1 MKLTDIARLANVS
14 VTTASYVLNGKAAQR
29 RISAATVERVMAV
42 AEQQGFQLDQQAAG
56 LRRGQ
61 SRTLG
66 FIVPDLE
73 NPSYARLAKLLE
85 QRARQRGY
93 QLLIAGT
100 DDEPDTERQVIQLLR
115 SRRCDAL
122 IVASCLPA
130 DDQSYRKVQAA
141 GTPVIALD
149 RALDAEHFCSV
160 VSDDCEAAALLTRSL
175 AVPAAAHIALISAR
189 PALPISQQREEG
201 FRQALSQH
209 SGQVSILQAEQFSRA
224 CGREQ
229 MLALLDRGPL
239 PDALIT
245 TAYVLLEGVFDAL
258 RERNL
263 LWPEQL
269 RLATFGDAQ
278 LLDFLPIRVNAI
290 SQQHEQIAEQTL
302 EQAIR
307 AIEQG
312 DYRPGVIAIERELKS
327 AASLIRP
334 LRALPRWRKLVVFRT
349 RPPSQMNIEQITQ
362 RLHAIRDQNDWQRF
376 HSPKNLAMAAS
387 VEMAELVEIFQWQTE
402 DESRQLSADK
412 LEHAGQEVGDILMY
426 LLLMCSELGIDMEQA
441 LLAKLADNERRFAR

>member
-1 MKLTDIARLANVS
+1 MKLTDLARLANVS
-14 VTTASYVLNGKAAQR
+14 VTTASYVLNGKAQQW
-29 RISAATVERVMAV
+29 RISPATVERVLAV

-93 QLLIAGT
+93 QLLIASS
-100 DDEPDTERQVIQLLR
+100 DDEPATERQVVQLLR

-122 IVASCLPA
+122 IVASSLAA
-130 DDQSYRKVQAA
+130 DDAGYRKLQAT

-149 RALDAEHFCSV
+149 RALDAEQFCSV
-160 VSDDCEAAALLTRSL
+160 VSDDREAGAQLTRSL
-175 AVPAAAHIALISAR
+175 EVPSEAHVALISAR
-189 PALPISQQREEG
+189 PALRISQQREEG
-201 FRQALSQH
+201 FLQALAEHQ
-209 SGQVSILQAEQFSRA
+209 GPVSILRAEQFSRA

-229 MLALLDRGPL
+229 MLALLDRGTL
-239 PDALIT
+239 PDALVT

-258 RERNL
+258 RERDL

-269 RLATFGDAQ
+269 RLGTFGDAQ

-290 SQQHEQIAEQTL
+290 SQQHAQIAEQAL

-307 AIEQG
+307 AIEEH
-312 DYRPGVIAIERELKS
+312 DYRPGVIAIARELK
-327 AASLIRP
+327 IR
-334 LRALPRWRKLVVFRT
+334 
-349 RPPSQMNIEQITQ
+349 
-362 RLHAIRDQNDWQRF
+362 RL
-376 HSPKNLAMAAS
+376 
-387 VEMAELVEIFQWQTE
+387 
-402 DESRQLSADK
+402 
-412 LEHAGQEVGDILMY
+412 
-426 LLLMCSELGIDMEQA
+426 
-441 LLAKLADNERRFAR
+441 

>member
-1 MKLTDIARLANVS
+1 MKLTDLARLANVS
-14 VTTASYVLNGKAAQR
+14 VTTASYVLNGKAQQR
-29 RISAATVERVMAV
+29 RISPATVERVLAV

-66 FIVPDLE
+66 FTVPDLE

-93 QLLIAGT
+93 QLLIASS
-100 DDEPDTERQVIQLLR
+100 DDEPATERQVVQLLR

-130 DDQSYRKVQAA
+130 DDAGYRKVQAT

-160 VSDDCEAAALLTRSL
+160 VSDDREAGAQLTRSL
-175 AVPAAAHIALISAR
+175 EVPPEAHVALISAR
-189 PALPISQQREEG
+189 PALRISQQREEG
-201 FRQALSQH
+201 FLQALAEH
-209 SGQVSILQAEQFSRA
+209 HGPVSILRAEQFSRA

-229 MLALLDRGPL
+229 MLALLDRGAL
-239 PDALIT
+239 PDALVT

-258 RERNL
+258 RERDL
-263 LWPEQL
+263 LWPAAL
-269 RLATFGDAQ
+269 RLGTFGDAQ

-290 SQQHEQIAEQTL
+290 SQQHAQIAEQAL

-307 AIEQG
+307 AIEEH
-312 DYRPGVIAIERELKS
+312 DYRPGVIAIARELK
-327 AASLIRP
+327 IR
-334 LRALPRWRKLVVFRT
+334 
-349 RPPSQMNIEQITQ
+349 
-362 RLHAIRDQNDWQRF
+362 RL
-376 HSPKNLAMAAS
+376 
-387 VEMAELVEIFQWQTE
+387 
-402 DESRQLSADK
+402 
-412 LEHAGQEVGDILMY
+412 
-426 LLLMCSELGIDMEQA
+426 
-441 LLAKLADNERRFAR
+441 

>member
-29 RISAATVERVMAV
+29 RISPATVERVLAV

-100 DDEPDTERQVIQLLR
+100 DDEPDTERQVIQVLR

-130 DDQSYRKVQAA
+130 DDAGYRKVQAT

-160 VSDDCEAAALLTRSL
+160 VSDDREAGAQLTRSL
-175 AVPAAAHIALISAR
+175 HVPPEAHVALISAR
-189 PALPISQQREEG
+189 PALRISQQREEG
-201 FRQALSQH
+201 FQQALAQH
-209 SGQVSILQAEQFSRA
+209 RGPVSILRAEQFSRA
-224 CGREQ
+224 CGRAQ
-229 MLALLDRGPL
+229 MLALLDRGAL

-258 RERNL
+258 RERDL

-269 RLATFGDAQ
+269 RLGTFGDAQ

-290 SQQHEQIAEQTL
+290 SQQHAQIAEQVL

-312 DYRPGVIAIERELKS
+312 DYRPGVIAIERELK
-327 AASLIRP
+327 
-334 LRALPRWRKLVVFRT
+334 V
-349 RPPSQMNIEQITQ
+349 
-362 RLHAIRDQNDWQRF
+362 
-376 HSPKNLAMAAS
+376 
-387 VEMAELVEIFQWQTE
+387 
-402 DESRQLSADK
+402 
-412 LEHAGQEVGDILMY
+412 
-426 LLLMCSELGIDMEQA
+426 
-441 LLAKLADNERRFAR
+441 RRG

>member
-1 MKLTDIARLANVS
+1 MTGKLLKRFTKDWHITQYWVILEARVQTTRLGIGLTIRLNGCAAPARPKQTKDPQLKLTDIARLANVS
-14 VTTASYVLNGKAAQR
+14 VTTASYVLNGKAVQR
-29 RISAATVERVMAV
+29 RISPATVERVMAV

-66 FIVPDLE
+66 FIIPDLE

-93 QLLIAGT
+93 QLLIAGS
-100 DDEPDTERQVIQLLR
+100 DDEPDTERQVLQVLR

-130 DDQSYRKVQAA
+130 DDESYRKIQAS

-160 VSDDCEAAALLTRSL
+160 VSDDREAAAQLTRSL
-175 AVPAAAHIALISAR
+175 ELPTSAHIALISAR
-189 PALPISQQREEG
+189 PALRISQQREEG
-201 FRQALSQH
+201 FHQALAGH
-209 SGQVSILQAEQFSRA
+209 AGPVSVLQAEQFSRA

-229 MLALLDRGPL
+229 MLALLDKGPL

-278 LLDFLPIRVNAI
+278 LLDFLPIKVNAI
-290 SQQHEQIAEQTL
+290 SQQHERIAEQTL
-302 EQAIR
+302 DRAIR
-307 AIEQG
+307 AIEQ
-312 DYRPGVIAIERELKS
+312 DEYRPGVIAIERELKV
-327 AASLIRP
+327 R
-334 LRALPRWRKLVVFRT
+334 
-349 RPPSQMNIEQITQ
+349 
-362 RLHAIRDQNDWQRF
+362 RL
-376 HSPKNLAMAAS
+376 
-387 VEMAELVEIFQWQTE
+387 
-402 DESRQLSADK
+402 
-412 LEHAGQEVGDILMY
+412 
-426 LLLMCSELGIDMEQA
+426 
-441 LLAKLADNERRFAR
+441 

>member
-29 RISAATVERVMAV
+29 RISPATVERVMAV

-66 FIVPDLE
+66 LIVPDLE

-93 QLLIAGT
+93 QLLIAGS
-100 DDEPDTERQVIQLLR
+100 DDEPDTERQVIQVLR

-122 IVASCLPA
+122 IVASCLPT
-130 DDQSYRKVQAA
+130 DDESYRRIQAG

-149 RALDAEHFCSV
+149 RALDAGHFCSV
-160 VSDDCEAAALLTRSL
+160 ISDDREAAAQLTRSL
-175 AVPAAAHIALISAR
+175 DIPADAHIALISAR
-189 PALPISQQREEG
+189 PALRISQEREEG
-201 FRQALSQH
+201 FHQALQDH
-209 SGQVSILQAEQFSRA
+209 RGKVSVLQAEQFSRT

-229 MLALLDRGPL
+229 MLALLDRDRL

-258 RERNL
+258 RERDL
-263 LWPEQL
+263 LWPEAL

-290 SQQHEQIAEQTL
+290 CQQHAQIAEQAL

-307 AIEQG
+307 AIEQN
-312 DYRPGVIAIERELKS
+312 DYRPGVIAIERELK
-327 AASLIRP
+327 
-334 LRALPRWRKLVVFRT
+334 V
-349 RPPSQMNIEQITQ
+349 
-362 RLHAIRDQNDWQRF
+362 
-376 HSPKNLAMAAS
+376 
-387 VEMAELVEIFQWQTE
+387 
-402 DESRQLSADK
+402 
-412 LEHAGQEVGDILMY
+412 
-426 LLLMCSELGIDMEQA
+426 
-441 LLAKLADNERRFAR
+441 RRF

>member
-29 RISAATVERVMAV
+29 RISPATVERVMAV

-61 SRTLG
+61 SRTIG

-93 QLLIAGT
+93 QLLIAGS
-100 DDEPDTERQVIQLLR
+100 DDEPDTERQVIQVLR

-122 IVASCLPA
+122 IVASSLPA
-130 DDQSYRKVQAA
+130 DDASYRTLLAA

-149 RALDAEHFCSV
+149 RALEAEHFCSV
-160 VSDDCEAAALLTRSL
+160 VSDDREAAAQLTRSL
-175 AVPAAAHIALISAR
+175 DVPSGAHIALISAR
-189 PALPISQQREEG
+189 PALPISQQREQG
-201 FRQALSQH
+201 FHHALEHHRGPIS
-209 SGQVSILQAEQFSRA
+209 VLQAEQFSRA

-258 RERNL
+258 RERDL
-263 LWPEQL
+263 LWPGHL

-290 SQQHEQIAEQTL
+290 SQQHDQIAERVL
-302 EQAIR
+302 ERAIA

-312 DYRPGVIAIERELKS
+312 DYRPGIIAVARELKVR
-327 AASLIRP
+327 RP
-334 LRALPRWRKLVVFRT
+334 
-349 RPPSQMNIEQITQ
+349 
-362 RLHAIRDQNDWQRF
+362 
-376 HSPKNLAMAAS
+376 
-387 VEMAELVEIFQWQTE
+387 
-402 DESRQLSADK
+402 
-412 LEHAGQEVGDILMY
+412 
-426 LLLMCSELGIDMEQA
+426 
-441 LLAKLADNERRFAR
+441 

>member
-29 RISAATVERVMAV
+29 RISPATVERVLAV

-100 DDEPDTERQVIQLLR
+100 DDEPDTERQVIQVLR

-122 IVASCLPA
+122 IVASCLSA
-130 DDQSYRKVQAA
+130 DDAGYRKVQAT

-160 VSDDCEAAALLTRSL
+160 VSDDREAGAQLTRSL
-175 AVPAAAHIALISAR
+175 DVPPEAHVALISAR
-189 PALPISQQREEG
+189 PALRISQQREEG
-201 FRQALSQH
+201 FQQALAQH
-209 SGQVSILQAEQFSRA
+209 RGPVSILRAEQFSRA
-224 CGREQ
+224 CGRAQ

-258 RERNL
+258 RERDL

-269 RLATFGDAQ
+269 RLGTFGDAQ

-290 SQQHEQIAEQTL
+290 SQQHAQIAEQVL

-312 DYRPGVIAIERELKS
+312 DYRPGVIAIERELK
-327 AASLIRP
+327 
-334 LRALPRWRKLVVFRT
+334 V
-349 RPPSQMNIEQITQ
+349 
-362 RLHAIRDQNDWQRF
+362 
-376 HSPKNLAMAAS
+376 
-387 VEMAELVEIFQWQTE
+387 
-402 DESRQLSADK
+402 
-412 LEHAGQEVGDILMY
+412 
-426 LLLMCSELGIDMEQA
+426 
-441 LLAKLADNERRFAR
+441 RRG

>member
-29 RISAATVERVMAV
+29 RISQTTVERVMSV

-93 QLLIAGT
+93 QLLIAGS
-100 DDEPDTERQVIQLLR
+100 DDEPDTERQVIQVLR

-122 IVASCLPA
+122 IVASCLPP
-130 DDQSYRKVQAA
+130 DDGSYLKIQAG

-149 RALDAEHFCSV
+149 RALDAKHFCSV
-160 VSDDCEAAALLTRSL
+160 ISDDREAAAQLTRSL
-175 AVPAAAHIALISAR
+175 NIPADAHIALISAR
-189 PALPISQQREEG
+189 PGLHISQQREEG
-201 FRQALSQH
+201 FRQALAQH
-209 SGQVSILQAEQFSRA
+209 QGKISVLQADQFSRTG
-224 CGREQ
+224 GREQ
-229 MLALLDRGPL
+229 MLALLDHGPM

-258 RERNL
+258 RERDL
-263 LWPEQL
+263 LWPEAL

-290 SQQHEQIAEQTL
+290 SQQHEQIAERVL

-307 AIEQG
+307 AIEQR
-312 DYRPGVIAIERELKS
+312 DYRPGVLAIERGLKV
-327 AASLIRP
+327 R
-334 LRALPRWRKLVVFRT
+334 
-349 RPPSQMNIEQITQ
+349 
-362 RLHAIRDQNDWQRF
+362 RL
-376 HSPKNLAMAAS
+376 
-387 VEMAELVEIFQWQTE
+387 
-402 DESRQLSADK
+402 
-412 LEHAGQEVGDILMY
+412 
-426 LLLMCSELGIDMEQA
+426 
-441 LLAKLADNERRFAR
+441 

>member
-1 MKLTDIARLANVS
+1 MKLIDIARLANVS
-14 VTTASYVLNGKAAQR
+14 LTTASYVLNGKATQR
-29 RISAATVERVMAV
+29 RISQTTVERVMAV

-56 LRRGQ
+56 LRRGL

-93 QLLIAGT
+93 QLLIVGS
-100 DDEPDTERQVIQLLR
+100 DDEPDTERQVIQVLR

-130 DDQSYRKVQAA
+130 DDASYRKLLSG
-141 GTPVIALD
+141 GTPIIALD

-160 VSDDCEAAALLTRSL
+160 VSDDKEAATQLTHSL
-175 AVPAAAHIALISAR
+175 HAPIDAHVALISAR
-189 PALPISQQREEG
+189 PTLRISQQREQG
-201 FRQALSQH
+201 FRQALAH
-209 SGQVSILQAEQFSRA
+209 HRGQVSVLQAEQFSRA

-258 RERNL
+258 QERQL
-263 LWPEQL
+263 LWPEAL
-269 RLATFGDAQ
+269 RLGTFGDAQ

-290 SQQHEQIAEQTL
+290 SQQHTQIAEL
-302 EQAIR
+302 ALDQAIR

-312 DYRPGVIAIERELKS
+312 DYQSGERAVARVLKV
-327 AASLIRP
+327 R
-334 LRALPRWRKLVVFRT
+334 RT
-349 RPPSQMNIEQITQ
+349 DAP
-362 RLHAIRDQNDWQRF
+362 A
-376 HSPKNLAMAAS
+376 
-387 VEMAELVEIFQWQTE
+387 
-402 DESRQLSADK
+402 
-412 LEHAGQEVGDILMY
+412 
-426 LLLMCSELGIDMEQA
+426 
-441 LLAKLADNERRFAR
+441 

>member
-14 VTTASYVLNGKAAQR
+14 VTTASYVLNGKATQR
-29 RISAATVERVMAV
+29 RISPATVERVMAV
-42 AEQQGFQLDQQAAG
+42 AAQQGFQLDQQAAG

-93 QLLIAGT
+93 QLLIAGS
-100 DDEPDTERQVIQLLR
+100 DDEPDTERQAIQMLR

-130 DDQSYRKVQAA
+130 DDPSYRKLLTD
-141 GTPVIALD
+141 GMPIIALD

-160 VSDDCEAAALLTRSL
+160 VSDDREAAAQLTRSL
-175 AVPAAAHIALISAR
+175 AAPIDAHIALISAR
-189 PALPISQQREEG
+189 PALRISQQREEG
-201 FRQALSQH
+201 FRQALAQH
-209 SGQVSILQAEQFSRA
+209 KGQVSVLQAEQFSRA

-229 MLALLDRGPL
+229 MLALLDRGPF

-258 RERNL
+258 RERDL
-263 LWPEQL
+263 LWPDSL

-290 SQQHEQIAEQTL
+290 SQQHEQIAERVL
-302 EQAIR
+302 AQAIL

-312 DYRPGVIAIERELKS
+312 DYRSGVIAIERKLKMR
-327 AASLIRP
+327 RP
-334 LRALPRWRKLVVFRT
+334 
-349 RPPSQMNIEQITQ
+349 
-362 RLHAIRDQNDWQRF
+362 
-376 HSPKNLAMAAS
+376 
-387 VEMAELVEIFQWQTE
+387 
-402 DESRQLSADK
+402 
-412 LEHAGQEVGDILMY
+412 
-426 LLLMCSELGIDMEQA
+426 
-441 LLAKLADNERRFAR
+441 

>member
-1 MKLTDIARLANVS
+1 LKLTDIARLANVS

-66 FIVPDLE
+66 FVVPDLE

-122 IVASCLPA
+122 IVASCLPE
-130 DDQSYRKVQAA
+130 DDASYQKLLAA
-141 GTPVIALD
+141 GLPVIALD

-160 VSDDCEAAALLTRSL
+160 VSADCEAAVQLTRSL
-175 AVPAAAHIALISAR
+175 HLPSTAHIALISAR
-189 PALPISQQREEG
+189 PALRISQQREEG
-201 FRQALSQH
+201 FHRALANH
-209 SGQVSILQAEQFSRA
+209 SGQVSVLRAEQFSRA
-224 CGREQ
+224 CGRQQ
-229 MLALLDRGPL
+229 MLTLLDKGPL

-258 RERNL
+258 RERDL
-263 LWPEQL
+263 LWPDNLQ
-269 RLATFGDAQ
+269 LATFGDAQ
-278 LLDFLPIRVNAI
+278 LLDFLPIKVNAI
-290 SQQHEQIAEQTL
+290 SQQHEQIAEQAL
-302 EQAIR
+302 SHAIR
-307 AIEQG
+307 AIEQN
-312 DYRPGVIAIERELKS
+312 DYRPGVIAIERVLK
-327 AASLIRP
+327 
-334 LRALPRWRKLVVFRT
+334 
-349 RPPSQMNIEQITQ
+349 Q
-362 RLHAIRDQNDWQRF
+362 RRH
-376 HSPKNLAMAAS
+376 
-387 VEMAELVEIFQWQTE
+387 
-402 DESRQLSADK
+402 
-412 LEHAGQEVGDILMY
+412 
-426 LLLMCSELGIDMEQA
+426 
-441 LLAKLADNERRFAR
+441 

>member
-29 RISAATVERVMAV
+29 RISPTTVERVLAV
-42 AEQQGFQLDQQAAG
+42 AHQQGFQLDQQAAG

-85 QRARQRGY
+85 QRARSQGY
-93 QLLIAGT
+93 QLLIVGS
-100 DDEPDTERQVIQLLR
+100 DDEPDTERQVIQVLR

-122 IVASCLPA
+122 IVASCLPQ
-130 DDQSYRKVQAA
+130 DDATYRTLQKA

-160 VSDDCEAAALLTRSL
+160 VSDDREAAAQLTRSL
-175 AVPAAAHIALISAR
+175 EAPADAHVALISAR
-189 PALPISQQREEG
+189 PALRISQQREEG
-201 FRQALSQH
+201 FRQALAHHNGEISM
-209 SGQVSILQAEQFSRA
+209 LQAEHFSRA

-229 MLALLDRGPL
+229 MLILLDRGPL

-258 RERNL
+258 RERSL
-263 LWPEQL
+263 LWPEHL

-290 SQQHEQIAEQTL
+290 SQQHERIAERAL
-302 EQAIR
+302 AQAIR

-312 DYRPGVIAIERELKS
+312 DYRPGVIAIERELK
-327 AASLIRP
+327 IR
-334 LRALPRWRKLVVFRT
+334 
-349 RPPSQMNIEQITQ
+349 
-362 RLHAIRDQNDWQRF
+362 RL
-376 HSPKNLAMAAS
+376 
-387 VEMAELVEIFQWQTE
+387 
-402 DESRQLSADK
+402 
-412 LEHAGQEVGDILMY
+412 
-426 LLLMCSELGIDMEQA
+426 
-441 LLAKLADNERRFAR
+441 

>member
-1 MKLTDIARLANVS
+1 MKLTDLARLANVS
-14 VTTASYVLNGKAAQR
+14 VTTASYVLNGKAQQR
-29 RISAATVERVMAV
+29 RISPATVERVLAV

-93 QLLIAGT
+93 QLLIASS
-100 DDEPDTERQVIQLLR
+100 DDEPATERQVVQLLR

-122 IVASCLPA
+122 IVASSLAA
-130 DDQSYRKVQAA
+130 DDAGYRKLQAT

-149 RALDAEHFCSV
+149 RALDAEQFCSV
-160 VSDDCEAAALLTRSL
+160 VSDDREAGAQLTRSL
-175 AVPAAAHIALISAR
+175 DVPPEAHVALISAR
-189 PALPISQQREEG
+189 PALRISQQREEG
-201 FRQALSQH
+201 FLQALAEH
-209 SGQVSILQAEQFSRA
+209 HGPVSILRAEQFSRA

-229 MLALLDRGPL
+229 MLALLDRGAL
-239 PDALIT
+239 PDALVT

-258 RERNL
+258 RERDL

-269 RLATFGDAQ
+269 RLGTFGDAQ

-290 SQQHEQIAEQTL
+290 SQQHAQIAEQAL

-307 AIEQG
+307 AIEEH
-312 DYRPGVIAIERELKS
+312 DYRPGVIAIARELK
-327 AASLIRP
+327 IR
-334 LRALPRWRKLVVFRT
+334 
-349 RPPSQMNIEQITQ
+349 
-362 RLHAIRDQNDWQRF
+362 RL
-376 HSPKNLAMAAS
+376 
-387 VEMAELVEIFQWQTE
+387 
-402 DESRQLSADK
+402 
-412 LEHAGQEVGDILMY
+412 
-426 LLLMCSELGIDMEQA
+426 
-441 LLAKLADNERRFAR
+441 

>member
-1 MKLTDIARLANVS
+1 MKLTDIARLAEVS

-29 RISAATVERVMAV
+29 RISQATVDRVMAV

-85 QRARQRGY
+85 HRARQRGY
-93 QLLIAGT
+93 QLLIAGS
-100 DDEPDTERQVIQLLR
+100 DDEPETERQVIQVLR

-130 DDQSYRKVQAA
+130 DDPSYRTLLAR

-149 RALDAEHFCSV
+149 RALDAAHFCSV
-160 VSDDCEAAALLTRSL
+160 VSDDREAAAQLTHSL
-175 AVPAAAHIALISAR
+175 AAPADAHVALISAR
-189 PALPISQQREEG
+189 PGLRISQQREDG
-201 FRQALSQH
+201 FRQALSGH
-209 SGQVSILQAEQFSRA
+209 SGQVSVLQAEQFSRA

-229 MLALLDRGPL
+229 MLALLDQGPL

-258 RERNL
+258 RERDL
-263 LWPEQL
+263 LWPDSL

-278 LLDFLPIRVNAI
+278 LLDFLPIRVNTI
-290 SQQHEQIAEQTL
+290 SQRHTQIADRAMEQAVRAVEQGIYQAG
-302 EQAIR
+302 EQAI
-307 AIEQG
+307 A
-312 DYRPGVIAIERELKS
+312 RELKVRRPTPS
-327 AASLIRP
+327 A
-334 LRALPRWRKLVVFRT
+334 
-349 RPPSQMNIEQITQ
+349 
-362 RLHAIRDQNDWQRF
+362 
-376 HSPKNLAMAAS
+376 
-387 VEMAELVEIFQWQTE
+387 
-402 DESRQLSADK
+402 
-412 LEHAGQEVGDILMY
+412 
-426 LLLMCSELGIDMEQA
+426 
-441 LLAKLADNERRFAR
+441 

>member
-14 VTTASYVLNGKAAQR
+14 VTTASYVLNGKATQR
-29 RISAATVERVMAV
+29 RISQATVERVMAV

-93 QLLIAGT
+93 QLLIAGS
-100 DDEPDTERQVIQLLR
+100 DDEPGTERQVIQVLR

-122 IVASCLPA
+122 IVASSLPG
-130 DDQSYRKVQAA
+130 DDASYRKLLTT
-141 GTPVIALD
+141 GTPVIAID

-160 VSDDCEAAALLTRSL
+160 VSDDREAAAQLTRSL
-175 AVPAAAHIALISAR
+175 DAPTDAHMALISAR
-189 PALPISQQREEG
+189 PGLRISQQREEG
-201 FRQALSQH
+201 FHQALLAH
-209 SGQVSILQAEQFSRA
+209 RGKVSVLQAEQFSRA

-258 RERNL
+258 RERDL
-263 LWPEQL
+263 LWPQQL

-290 SQQHEQIAEQTL
+290 SQQHERIAERTL

-307 AIEQG
+307 AIEHG
-312 DYRPGVIAIERELKS
+312 DYRPGVIAIERELK
-327 AASLIRP
+327 IR
-334 LRALPRWRKLVVFRT
+334 
-349 RPPSQMNIEQITQ
+349 
-362 RLHAIRDQNDWQRF
+362 
-376 HSPKNLAMAAS
+376 
-387 VEMAELVEIFQWQTE
+387 
-402 DESRQLSADK
+402 
-412 LEHAGQEVGDILMY
+412 
-426 LLLMCSELGIDMEQA
+426 
-441 LLAKLADNERRFAR
+441 RR